1 MLENIVFS
9 LARFE
14 NNFMNIEVKA
24 VTSADAI
31 KMLRQEGHI
40 LIDVRTPEEWKMIA
54 ASSLNSRD
62 VIFLSLLTLPDGS
75 INPRFMDDFMALKIE
90 AEAKLLFICRSG
102 GRSGYAAEI
111 CAGLGYECYNI
122 TDGIEALVSV
132 CYPTINTNT
141 TLRLDS

>member
-24 VTSADAI
+24 VTSADAV

-40 LIDVRTPEEWKMIA
+40 LIDVRTPEEWEMIA
-54 ASSLNSRD
+54 APSLNSRD
-62 VIFLSLLTLPDGS
+62 VVFLSLMIPPS
-75 INPRFMDDFMALKIE
+75 MSVNPSFVDDFTALKID
-90 AEAKLLFICRSG
+90 AETKLLFVCRSG

-111 CAGLGYECYNI
+111 CTGLGYECYNI
-122 TDGIEALVSV
+122 TDGIEALVSA
-132 CYPTINTNT
+132 CYP
-141 TLRLDS
+141 RA